1 MRVNQ
6 EVNLIRKIFCMC
18 LLLVIILTGC
28 SRRIKPIK
36 VTTTDFNIQEAEI
49 IMKRAWQPVHDMTS
63 SDYETRPNIKISS
76 KEEFFNLYDFSF
88 MDQSYMCDMIYEN
101 IATFKY
107 DKEENVSKEIKDN
120 EGYVV
125 FTEGKYIP
133 TIHDKGV
140 FIKRA
145 YLRESRYSKEHSY
158 FDRVELVVD
167 ESSNEKISGYA
178 SGFSRKNIFMQNQE
192 GEWIL
197 HSIEGHISTS
207 WTRE

>member
-1 MRVNQ
+1 M
-6 EVNLIRKIFCMC
+6 
-18 LLLVIILTGC
+18 
-28 SRRIKPIK
+28 
-36 VTTTDFNIQEAEI
+36 
-49 IMKRAWQPVHDMTS
+49 
-63 SDYETRPNIKISS
+63 
-76 KEEFFNLYDFSF
+76 
-88 MDQSYMCDMIYEN
+88 
-101 IATFKY
+101 
-107 DKEENVSKEIKDN
+107 
-120 EGYVV
+120 

-167 ESSNEKISGYA
+167 ESRNEKISGYA
-178 SGFSRKNIFMQNQE
+178 SGFSRKNIFIQNEE

>member
-1 MRVNQ
+1 
-6 EVNLIRKIFCMC
+6 
-18 LLLVIILTGC
+18 
-28 SRRIKPIK
+28 
-36 VTTTDFNIQEAEI
+36 
-49 IMKRAWQPVHDMTS
+49 MKRAWQPVHDMTN

-88 MDQSYMCDMIYEN
+88 MDQNYMCDMVYES

-107 DKEENVSKEIKDN
+107 DEEENISKEVRDN
-120 EGYVV
+120 KGYIV

-133 TIHDKGV
+133 TIHDEDV

-158 FDRVELVVD
+158 FDIVELVVD
-167 ESSNEKISGYA
+167 ESSDERITGYA
-178 SGFSRKNIFMQNQE
+178 SGFSRKNIFRQNQE
-192 GEWIL
+192 GEWTL
-197 HSIEGHISTS
+197 YSIEGHISTS